1 MWTARRPSGTEP
13 GAREEPAGVD
23 APRARGTPQGE
34 AVAVWTL
41 WALVV
46 LAIAIT
52 YSWLDPTELYRVDRD
67 GVVGGLS
74 RALVAV
80 NFPVALIAVA
90 LVIVAMDALPLRAW
104 WIGAPAIVLCAVTA
118 VPGVVDDHDLD
129 ARPVNV
135 LPALGVAIAVGLTV
149 AAARRDGMG
158 VAARLPLDRARWL
171 VIAVAAVIS
180 LPWIFADL
188 GWYAPE
194 WFFIM
199 ERPITGSDGTIG
211 PAVHLGHHHGL
222 DGAFFVISAAL
233 LTRVGLQS
241 RRLAI
246 GARWYLALLFAYGA
260 VNGVQD
266 AWNEQLAKRGWV
278 DWTIPSALNPA
289 LEPIW
294 LVIAI
299 IAVATAVVLRRESDG
314 EDGGRRVVAPAPR
327 HPVE

>member
-1 MWTARRPSGTEP
+1 MEGASAMRTVRRPSLNRSVGIEQSTRFDATGTT
-13 GAREEPAGVD
+13 
-23 APRARGTPQGE
+23 GTPQGE
-34 AVAVWTL
+34 AVAVWTI

-46 LAIAIT
+46 LLIAIT

-90 LVIVAMDALPLRAW
+90 LVVVAMDALPLRAW
-104 WIGAPAIVLCAVTA
+104 WIGAPAIVLCAA
-118 VPGVVDDHDLD
+118 SAFPGVVDEHDLD

-135 LPALGVAIAVGLTV
+135 IPALGVAMAVGLTI
-149 AAARRDGMG
+149 AAARRGGVG
-158 VAARLPLDRARWL
+158 VAARLPLDRVRWL
-171 VIAVAAVIS
+171 VVAVATVLS
-180 LPWIFADL
+180 VPWIFADL

-199 ERPITGSDGTIG
+199 ERPFEGSDGTVG

-233 LTRVGLQS
+233 LTRARLHS
-241 RRLAI
+241 RWRAAA
-246 GARWYLALLFAYGA
+246 ARSYLALIFAYGA

-266 AWNEQLAKRGWV
+266 AWNEQVAKRGWA
-278 DWTIPSALNPA
+278 DWTIPGALTPA
-289 LEPIW
+289 LDIMW
-294 LVIAI
+294 LVIVVL
-299 IAVATAVVLRRESDG
+299 AVATAMVLRSES
-314 EDGGRRVVAPAPR
+314 ERVA
-327 HPVE
+327 